1 MKNKE
6 KQRCTIFVQIK
17 LFFGKEDPVDI
28 RSIKQFAEEQNV
40 SYEAIRKQIVKYSD
54 ELKDHIVRKNRTQY
68 LDEWAINFLKEK
80 RKENPIVLMSVD
92 QNQEIEELKAQVD
105 LLKSKL
111 LVAQDQIISLQ
122 DETKKAIE
130 SQIKY
135 TALLEES
142 KEKDEKLK
150 DAERRV
156 VASEEELL
164 HIREDN
170 RRTIEEKDDQIQTIQ
185 TEMEDLRKT
194 IEDLQKERDDAR
206 TEAQSFTRSIFGFY
220 RKK

>member
-1 MKNKE
+1 MD
-6 KQRCTIFVQIK
+6 V
-17 LFFGKEDPVDI
+17 

-68 LDEWAINFLKEK
+68 LDEWAVNFLKEK
-80 RKENPIVLMSVD
+80 RKESPIVLMNMD
-92 QNQEIEELKAQVD
+92 QNEQIEELKAQVD

-130 SQIKY
+130 SQVRY
-135 TALLEES
+135 TALLEDNKA
-142 KEKDEKLK
+142 KEEKLK
-150 DAERRV
+150 EAESQISEIRKEADDLRKK
-156 VASEEELL
+156 SEE
-164 HIREDN
+164 
-170 RRTIEEKDDQIQTIQ
+170 DQ
-185 TEMEDLRKT
+185 KT
-194 IEDLQKERDDAR
+194 IEDLQKQRDEAQ

>member
-1 MKNKE
+1 MD
-6 KQRCTIFVQIK
+6 V
-17 LFFGKEDPVDI
+17 

-68 LDEWAINFLKEK
+68 LDEWAVNFLKEK
-80 RKENPIVLMSVD
+80 RKESPIVLMNMD
-92 QNQEIEELKAQVD
+92 QNEQIEELKAQVD

-130 SQIKY
+130 SQVRY
-135 TALLEES
+135 TALLEDNKA
-142 KEKDEKLK
+142 KEEKLK
-150 DAERRV
+150 EAE
-156 VASEEELL
+156 SQ
-164 HIREDN
+164 IR
-170 RRTIEEKDDQIQTIQ
+170 TIQ
-185 TEMEDLRKT
+185 TEADDLRKKSEEDQKT
-194 IEDLQKERDDAR
+194 IEDLQKQRDEAQ

>member
-1 MKNKE
+1 MD
-6 KQRCTIFVQIK
+6 V
-17 LFFGKEDPVDI
+17 

-40 SYEAIRKQIVKYSD
+40 SYEAIRRQIVKYSD

-80 RKENPIVLMSVD
+80 RKESPIVLMNMD
-92 QNQEIEELKAQVD
+92 QNEEIEALKAQVD

-130 SQIKY
+130 SQVRY
-135 TALLEES
+135 TALLEDNEAKAKRLKEAES
-142 KEKDEKLK
+142 READLSREIEKK
-150 DAERRV
+150 DGQ
-156 VASEEELL
+156 
-164 HIREDN
+164 IR
-170 RRTIEEKDDQIQTIQ
+170 TIQ
-185 TEMEDLRKT
+185 TEAEDLRKKAEADRET
-194 IEDLQKERDDAR
+194 IEDLQRERDEAQK
-206 TEAQSFTRSIFGFY
+206 EAQSFTRSIFGFY

>member
-1 MKNKE
+1 MD
-6 KQRCTIFVQIK
+6 V
-17 LFFGKEDPVDI
+17 

-40 SYEAIRKQIVKYSD
+40 SYEAIRRQIVKYSD

-80 RKENPIVLMSVD
+80 RKESPIVLMNMD
-92 QNQEIEELKAQVD
+92 QNEEIEALKAQVD

-130 SQIKY
+130 SQVRY
-135 TALLEES
+135 TALLEDNEAKAKRLKEAES
-142 KEKDEKLK
+142 READLSREIEK
-150 DAERRV
+150 
-156 VASEEELL
+156 
-164 HIREDN
+164 
-170 RRTIEEKDDQIQTIQ
+170 KDDQIRTIQ
-185 TEMEDLRKT
+185 TEAEDLRKKSEEDQKT
-194 IEDLQKERDDAR
+194 IEDLQKERDEAR

>member
-1 MKNKE
+1 MD
-6 KQRCTIFVQIK
+6 V
-17 LFFGKEDPVDI
+17 

-40 SYEAIRKQIVKYSD
+40 SYEAIRRQIVKYSD

-80 RKENPIVLMSVD
+80 RKESPIVLMNMD
-92 QNQEIEELKAQVD
+92 QNEEIEALKAQVD

-130 SQIKY
+130 SQVRY
-135 TALLEES
+135 TALLEDNEAKAKRLKEAES
-142 KEKDEKLK
+142 READLSREIEK
-150 DAERRV
+150 
-156 VASEEELL
+156 
-164 HIREDN
+164 
-170 RRTIEEKDDQIQTIQ
+170 KDDQIRTIQ
-185 TEMEDLRKT
+185 TEAEDLRKKSEEDQKK
-194 IEDLQKERDDAR
+194 IEDLSRERDEAQK
-206 TEAQSFTRSIFGFY
+206 EAQSFTRSIFGFY

>member
-1 MKNKE
+1 MD
-6 KQRCTIFVQIK
+6 V
-17 LFFGKEDPVDI
+17 

-40 SYEAIRKQIVKYSD
+40 SYEAIRRQIVKYSD

-80 RKENPIVLMSVD
+80 RKESPIVLMNMD
-92 QNQEIEELKAQVD
+92 QNEEIEELKAQVD

-130 SQIKY
+130 SQVRY

-142 KEKDEKLK
+142 K
-150 DAERRV
+150 A
-156 VASEEELL
+156 
-164 HIREDN
+164 
-170 RRTIEEKDDQIQTIQ
+170 KDDQIRTIQ
-185 TEMEDLRKT
+185 TEAEDLRKKSEEDQKT
-194 IEDLQKERDDAR
+194 IEDLQKERDEAQA
-206 TEAQSFTRSIFGFY
+206 EAQSFTRSIFGFY

>member
-1 MKNKE
+1 MD
-6 KQRCTIFVQIK
+6 V
-17 LFFGKEDPVDI
+17 

-40 SYEAIRKQIVKYSD
+40 SYEAIRRQIVKYSD
-54 ELKDHIVRKNRTQY
+54 ELKDHIVRRNRTQY

-80 RKENPIVLMSVD
+80 RKESPIVLMNMD
-92 QNQEIEELKAQVD
+92 QNEEIEALKAQVD

-130 SQIKY
+130 SQVRY
-135 TALLEES
+135 TALLEDNEAKAKRLKEAES
-142 KEKDEKLK
+142 READLSREIEK
-150 DAERRV
+150 
-156 VASEEELL
+156 
-164 HIREDN
+164 
-170 RRTIEEKDDQIQTIQ
+170 KDDQIRTIQ
-185 TEMEDLRKT
+185 TEAEDLRKKSEEDQKT
-194 IEDLQKERDDAR
+194 IEDLQKERDEAR